1 MNFQGHPECKV
12 KIFIAVDKK
21 GSYAKFH
28 SKIAAP
34 DFVKVAQ
41 NVYIFS
47 MFEAFIPPKSMLKV
61 LGPEDEQIKYMNTEI
76 LNWLIEG

>member
-12 KIFIAVDKK
+12 KIFIAGDKS
-21 GSYAKFH
+21 GSYGKFH

-34 DFVKVAQ
+34 DFVKVAY

-47 MFEAFIPPKSMLKV
+47 MLEAFSPRKSMLKV
-61 LGPEDEQIKYMNTEI
+61 LEPEDEQIKCMNTET
-76 LNWLIEG
+76 LN